1 MLKRI
6 LLAEFRKSRAY
17 QRVCV
22 CLCVLMCV
30 CLLKCVSPRAK
41 ELLVFMWSCD
51 LKKDTFLVD
60 FTHIHKCSETQC
72 YNYEYKV

>member
-22 CLCVLMCV
+22 CLCVLV
-30 CLLKCVSPRAK
+30 CVSVEVCEPQS
-41 ELLVFMWSCD
+41 EG
-51 LKKDTFLVD
+51 TFSFHV
-60 FTHIHKCSETQC
+60 
-72 YNYEYKV
+72 VM